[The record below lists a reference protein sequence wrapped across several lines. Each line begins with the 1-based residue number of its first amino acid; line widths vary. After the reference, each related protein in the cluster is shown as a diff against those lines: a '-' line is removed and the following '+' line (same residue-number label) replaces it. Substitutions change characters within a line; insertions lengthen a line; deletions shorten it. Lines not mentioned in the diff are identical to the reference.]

1 MATKMVK
8 KRKIRVLHFIIF
20 VLILILLGLF
30 IYIMVNSK
38 TKNILI
44 KNNHYLSDEEII
56 TLAKIEDYPPFYL
69 TTSHDIKK
77 RLKKNPFIKEVSVK
91 KRFYHVLTLDISENK
106 PLFFYEADK
115 KVVLESEE
123 EVEIE
128 SREPLRIPRVMNY
141 IPNTKYKSLVKNI
154 KKIDED
160 ILGKISEMTYVPNE
174 YDKDR
179 FLLYMDDDN
188 SVYLTLTKF
197 KMINYYNK
205 VLQQLEGKKGVL
217 YLDNGNHFQIRS
229 EG

>member
-8 KRKIRVLHFIIF
+8 KRKLKVFHFIVF
-20 VLILILLGLF
+20 LFLLALLGLF
-30 IYIMVNSK
+30 IYFMVNSK
-38 TKNILI
+38 TKNIII
-44 KNNHYLSDEEII
+44 KNNNLLSDEEII
-56 TLAKIEDYPPFYL
+56 TLAKLENYPPFYL

-77 RLKKNPFIKEVSVK
+77 RLKKNPFIKKVDVK
-91 KRFYHVLTLDISENK
+91 KSFYHVLTLDISENK
-106 PLFFYEADK
+106 PLFFYETNQ
-115 KVVLESEE
+115 KVVLENEQ
-123 EVEIE
+123 EVEINQK
-128 SREPLRIPRVMNY
+128 EPLRIPRVMNY
-141 IPNTKYKSLVKNI
+141 VPNTKYQSLIKNI

-160 ILGKISEMTYVPNE
+160 ILGKISEITYVPNE

>member
-1 MATKMVK
+1 MATKIVK
-8 KRKIRVLHFIIF
+8 KRKIKVFHFILF
-20 VLILILLGLF
+20 LLILILLGLF
-30 IYIMVNSK
+30 VFLMVYSK
-38 TKNILI
+38 TKNIII
-44 KNNHYLSDEEII
+44 KNNHILSDEEII

-77 RLKKNPFIKEVSVK
+77 RLKKNPFIKDVTI
-91 KRFYHVLTLDISENK
+91 KRGFYHILTLDISENK
-106 PLFFYEADK
+106 PLFFYEVDK
-115 KVVLESEE
+115 KIVLESEE
-123 EVEIE
+123 EVELE
-128 SREPLRIPRVMNY
+128 HSEQLRIPRVMNY
-141 IPNTKYKSLVKNI
+141 VPNTKYESLIKNI

-217 YLDNGNHFQIRS
+217 YLDNGNHFQIKM
-229 EG
+229 GG

>member
-8 KRKIRVLHFIIF
+8 KRKLKVLHFILF
-20 VLILILLGLF
+20 LLILVLLGFFVYL
-30 IYIMVNSK
+30 MLHSK

-44 KNNHYLSDEEII
+44 KNNNYLSDEEII
-56 TLAKIEDYPPFYL
+56 TLAKIEDYPSFYL

-77 RLKKNPFIKEVSVK
+77 RLKKNPFIKEVKVK
-91 KRFYHVLTLDISENK
+91 KGFYHVLTLDISENK
-106 PLFFYEADK
+106 PLFFYETDQ
-115 KVVLESEE
+115 KVVLENEE
-123 EVEIE
+123 EVELDN
-128 SREPLRIPRVMNY
+128 REQLRIPRVMNY
-141 IPNTKYKSLVKNI
+141 VPNTKYQSLIKNI

-229 EG
+229 EE

>member
-1 MATKMVK
+1 MTTKIVK
-8 KRKIRVLHFIIF
+8 KRKLKVFHLLLF
-20 VLILILLGLF
+20 ILIVAVLVGTAYLV
-30 IYIMVNSK
+30 IHSK
-38 TKNILI
+38 TKNIII
-44 KNNHYLSDEEII
+44 KNNNMVSDEEII
-56 TLAKIEDYPPFYL
+56 TLAKIEDYPAFYL
-69 TTSHDIKK
+69 TSSHDIKK
-77 RLKKNPFIKEVSVK
+77 RLKKNPFIKEVKVK
-91 KRFYHVLTLDISENK
+91 RGFYHVFTLDITENK
-106 PLFFYEADK
+106 PLFFYEVDK
-115 KVVLESEE
+115 KVVLENKE
-123 EVEIE
+123 EVELTQE
-128 SREPLRIPRVMNY
+128 EPLRIPRVMNY
-141 IPNTKYKSLVKNI
+141 VPNTKYQSLIKNI

-217 YLDNGNHFQIRS
+217 YLDNGNHFQIKS

>member
-1 MATKMVK
+1 MATKIVK
-8 KRKIRVLHFIIF
+8 KRKLKVFHFIIF
-20 VLILILLGLF
+20 LLILILLVLF
-30 IYIMVNSK
+30 VYLMVHSK
-38 TKNILI
+38 IKNILI
-44 KNNHYLSDEEII
+44 KNNSLLSDEEII
-56 TLAKIEDYPPFYL
+56 TLAKIENYPPFYL

-77 RLKKNPFIKEVSVK
+77 RLKKNPFIKNVSVK
-91 KRFYHVLTLDISENK
+91 KSFYHVLTLDISENK

-115 KVVLESEE
+115 KVVLENEK
-123 EVEIE
+123 EVDINHKEQ
-128 SREPLRIPRVMNY
+128 LRIPRVMNY
-141 IPNTKYKSLVKNI
+141 IPNTKYKSLIKNI

>member
-8 KRKIRVLHFIIF
+8 KRKLKVFHFIVF
-20 VLILILLGLF
+20 LFLLALLGLF
-30 IYIMVNSK
+30 IYFMVNSK
-38 TKNILI
+38 TKNIII
-44 KNNHYLSDEEII
+44 KNNNLLSDEEII
-56 TLAKIEDYPPFYL
+56 
-69 TTSHDIKK
+69 
-77 RLKKNPFIKEVSVK
+77 
-91 KRFYHVLTLDISENK
+91 TLDISENK
-106 PLFFYEADK
+106 PLFFYETNQ
-115 KVVLESEE
+115 KVVLENEQ
-123 EVEIE
+123 EVEINQK
-128 SREPLRIPRVMNY
+128 EPLRIPRVMNY
-141 IPNTKYKSLVKNI
+141 VPNTKYQSLIKNI